1 MKSHFIRLFLG
12 VLAACFIF
20 DIPLRAQV
28 AGATIT
34 GTITD
39 ATGGVIASA
48 QVSAKNVSTDIVTST
63 KSNSDGL
70 YTVTNLIPGDYQVTV
85 AAPGFTTKVLNVTLT
100 VGAQRALDVT
110 MAVGQSQQTVQ
121 VTEEAPTI
129 QLATA
134 TISGVV
140 QGSEVRELPLNGRDW
155 ASLATLQPGVASVRT
170 QEAVTQVGSHAR
182 GLGMQMTIDGNR
194 PTQNTYRLNGIIIND
209 YSNAGPGSVLGQ
221 NLGVDAIQEFSVLTN
236 NYTAE
241 YGFTSGGVINA
252 ITRSGTNDFHGSAYE
267 FIRNSALDAANF
279 FENAS
284 GLKKAVFRRNQFGGS
299 AGGPVW
305 RDKIF
310 IFGDYEG
317 LRQSKG
323 IPHIAFVLSPEARGG
338 ILGDPNTGTP
348 QSPITVD
355 SNIAKFLVF
364 YPAVNDGLI
373 SPANGAACDQVTVI
387 CNTGRYAF
395 SGAQVVPENY
405 YTART
410 DVKISAKD
418 SLDGG
423 YYYDHSTFTQP
434 DGLNQVL
441 DQFALGRQ
449 GFSVEETHLF
459 NPGLVNTVRGGYNRS
474 YADGQLTPRAINPA
488 AADTSFG
495 MVAGLYA
502 PRITVSGLTTFR
514 GGLRGQSVQNYL
526 LQTYQFYDD
535 AVRTFGR
542 HNLKFGGAI
551 ILYHLALFAPF
562 IEDGSA
568 TFIDIPSFL
577 QIIVHIAGS
586 PPDVAAIKTHHNRT
600 SVFAGYVQDD
610 WKFRPSL
617 TVNLGLRYEMETIP
631 TETSGLIANMPT
643 ITTNPGACVSPS
655 NCPGMNKF
663 SFPHNPTSK
672 NFEPRIGF
680 AWDPF
685 HSGKTSV
692 RGGFGIFDALPLPYE
707 LVINNA
713 QTSPFHNVITIFA
726 CPQPPG
732 VPCAAQGS
740 FPKIPFPSSF
750 VASAQTW
757 NYVDTNIKRNYIYQ
771 YNFSVQRQL
780 TGSLAL
786 TVAYA
791 GSRGIHNPFQIDDIN
806 TVFPTLTS
814 GRWLFPNPVGSSV
827 INPNATSVVPG
838 QLINANVAAIQT
850 TLWQSMSYYNA
861 LQVQVEKRMS
871 HGLQVLSSFTWGR
884 TMDTSSG
891 SFAGDNFSA
900 DLSPTIPWWDLQIV
914 RGLSDFNVSRNLTV
928 NALWDIPTAHAFSG
942 PAGWIVRGWQLG
954 GIVQASSGVP
964 LWPLDGVEGDPMG
977 QLNSEPI
984 AIPDRVAGCPLTFPS
999 SGRHGNLQ
1007 YINPACLINAQAPS
1021 ASFYSTNC
1029 DQRFAAPTCINLL
1042 GNLGRNAIIGPGL
1055 VNFDFSVVKN
1065 SKIPRISESFAVQ
1078 FRAEFFNV
1086 FNHTNFAPPVDNLEA
1101 LDASGNP
1108 VPGFGQIDATQ
1119 VPNREIQFAL
1129 KFTW

>member
-1 MKSHFIRLFLG
+1 
-12 VLAACFIF
+12 
-20 DIPLRAQV
+20 
-28 AGATIT
+28 
-34 GTITD
+34 
-39 ATGGVIASA
+39 
-48 QVSAKNVSTDIVTST
+48 
-63 KSNSDGL
+63 
-70 YTVTNLIPGDYQVTV
+70 
-85 AAPGFTTKVLNVTLT
+85 
-100 VGAQRALDVT
+100 
-110 MAVGQSQQTVQ
+110 
-121 VTEEAPTI
+121 
-129 QLATA
+129 
-134 TISGVV
+134 
-140 QGSEVRELPLNGRDW
+140 
-155 ASLATLQPGVASVRT
+155 
-170 QEAVTQVGSHAR
+170 
-182 GLGMQMTIDGNR
+182 
-194 PTQNTYRLNGIIIND
+194 
-209 YSNAGPGSVLGQ
+209 
-221 NLGVDAIQEFSVLTN
+221 
-236 NYTAE
+236 
-241 YGFTSGGVINA
+241 
-252 ITRSGTNDFHGSAYE
+252 
-267 FIRNSALDAANF
+267 
-279 FENAS
+279 
-284 GLKKAVFRRNQFGGS
+284 
-299 AGGPVW
+299 
-305 RDKIF
+305 
-310 IFGDYEG
+310 
-317 LRQSKG
+317 
-323 IPHIAFVLSPEARGG
+323 
-338 ILGDPNTGTP
+338 
-348 QSPITVD
+348 
-355 SNIAKFLVF
+355 
-364 YPAVNDGLI
+364 
-373 SPANGAACDQVTVI
+373 
-387 CNTGRYAF
+387 
-395 SGAQVVPENY
+395 
-405 YTART
+405 
-410 DVKISAKD
+410 
-418 SLDGG
+418 
-423 YYYDHSTFTQP
+423 
-434 DGLNQVL
+434 
-441 DQFALGRQ
+441 
-449 GFSVEETHLF
+449 
-459 NPGLVNTVRGGYNRS
+459 
-474 YADGQLTPRAINPA
+474 
-488 AADTSFG
+488 
-495 MVAGLYA
+495 
-502 PRITVSGLTTFR
+502 
-514 GGLRGQSVQNYL
+514 
-526 LQTYQFYDD
+526 
-535 AVRTFGR
+535 
-542 HNLKFGGAI
+542 
-551 ILYHLALFAPF
+551 
-562 IEDGSA
+562 
-568 TFIDIPSFL
+568 
-577 QIIVHIAGS
+577 
-586 PPDVAAIKTHHNRT
+586 
-600 SVFAGYVQDD
+600 
-610 WKFRPSL
+610 
-617 TVNLGLRYEMETIP
+617 
-631 TETSGLIANMPT
+631 
-643 ITTNPGACVSPS
+643 
-655 NCPGMNKF
+655 MNKF

-814 GRWLFPNPVGSSV
+814 GRWLFPNPVGSGV